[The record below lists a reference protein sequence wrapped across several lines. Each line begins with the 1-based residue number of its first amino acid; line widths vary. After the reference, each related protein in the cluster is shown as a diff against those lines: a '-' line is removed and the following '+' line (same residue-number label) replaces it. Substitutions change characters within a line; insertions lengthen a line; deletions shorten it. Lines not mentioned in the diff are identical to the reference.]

1 MHGGF
6 GQKIMQVVDS
16 HFEAKRAEE
25 LDKTGQAWTTLG
37 ERDLLFQ
44 RAGVAVARGNSL
56 VLDSL
61 SHAWSSGL
69 PKKQPHP
76 ERAWNNA
83 HVIDDFVAQLEG
95 EAIVRAVRGCGF

>member
-1 MHGGF
+1 MH
-6 GQKIMQVVDS
+6 
-16 HFEAKRAEE
+16 
-25 LDKTGQAWTTLG
+25 

-44 RAGVAVARGNSL
+44 RAGVAVVRGNSL